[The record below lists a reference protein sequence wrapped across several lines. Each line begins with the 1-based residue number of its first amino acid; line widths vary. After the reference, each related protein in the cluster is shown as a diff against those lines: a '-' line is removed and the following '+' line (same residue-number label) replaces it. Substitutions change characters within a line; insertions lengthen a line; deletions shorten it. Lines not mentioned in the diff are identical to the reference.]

1 MLRTWCRKFNFS
13 IIPVDDF
20 KIVIGMEFLDHVHTF
35 LALATNFLSIIIGS
49 KVCMV
54 PTERAKSIEKTLSAM
69 QFKKVFKKNLSFS
82 ASIQELN
89 EGEDCGNLP
98 NQFLL
103 FVQEVL
109 DKFKDVIL
117 PKLSK
122 KLPLRQ
128 EVNYEIELE

>member
-1 MLRTWCRKFNFS
+1 
-13 IIPVDDF
+13 
-20 KIVIGMEFLDHVHTF
+20 
-35 LALATNFLSIIIGS
+35 
-49 KVCMV
+49 MV